1 MAQEQSMVEFT
12 EDFKKPSHSTKT
24 TIAFGF
30 GALTDQM
37 SHQMFQF
44 LIFTYYYAIIHIDLT
59 AIMITFIIFA
69 IWDSINDPIIGSL
82 SDRTT
87 SKFGR
92 RRFWTI
98 ISLVPFA
105 LVNIL
110 MFTPPAIW
118 PGDGA
123 WLQTQGAN
131 VAWMLLSIGLYDLF
145 YTMFSISQTS
155 LFSEMFKTEK
165 ERGRANKF
173 KNVLTI
179 VGLLIGFVIP
189 TILIPTLAPTVTTT
203 VEELAAIPGKY
214 LNTGIMVAVFV
225 IIFGL
230 IFIKFGSKEDP
241 KALTT
246 PDQQP
251 SIWQSLKTTAKN
263 RTFMVFLIAN
273 LLNWFTFKM
282 LTTIIS
288 LYGIHVV
295 GITEGNFILTAML
308 LAAFLTA
315 AAMFPVLQWLGNKI
329 GMRTAFIV
337 TEVIWILSLIP
348 FWFFNENTAAIVPVI
363 AMMFVGVGLAGV
375 MYFVDIII
383 GRVIDE
389 DEVKTGQ
396 RNQGAYYG
404 INALINRYSTILVF
418 VVISLVLSG
427 FGWEQYIVGAST
439 EDYADLAQGLKI
451 LMVVTNIVGIILVIF
466 CLFYYDLHGKKWE
479 EVQEKLIIRRSQ
491 IQLPPEQ

>member
-12 EDFKKPSHSTKT
+12 EKFVKSSHSTKT

-44 LIFTYYYAIIHIDLT
+44 LIFTYYYAIAHVDLFWV
-59 AIMITFIIFA
+59 MITFIIFA
-69 IWDSINDPIIGSL
+69 IWDSINDPLIGSI

-87 SKFGR
+87 SKLGR

-98 ISLVPFA
+98 VSLVPFA
-105 LVNIL
+105 LVNIVI
-110 MFTPPAIW
+110 FTPPSIW
-118 PGDGA
+118 PGEA
-123 WLQTQGAN
+123 LWLQSQWAN
-131 VAWMLLSIGLYDLF
+131 VVWMLLAIGFYDLF

-165 ERGRANKF
+165 ERGRANKW
-173 KNVLTI
+173 KNILTI

-189 TILIPTLAPTVTTT
+189 TILIPVLAPNETTT
-203 VEELAAIPGKY
+203 AEEIAAIPGDY
-214 LNTGIMVAVFV
+214 LTTGIMVAVFV

-230 IFIKFGSKEDP
+230 LFIKFGSKEDP
-241 KALTT
+241 RALTT
-246 PDQQP
+246 PELQP
-251 SIWQSLKTTAKN
+251 SIWKSLKTTFKN
-263 RTFMVFLIAN
+263 RTFLIFITAN

-295 GITEGNFILTAML
+295 GLTKGNFMLTAML

-315 AAMFPVLQWLGNKI
+315 AALFPVLQWFGNKV
-329 GMRTAFIV
+329 GMRKAFIS
-337 TEVIWILSLIP
+337 TEVIWIGSLIP
-348 FWFFNENTAAIVPVI
+348 FWFFNETTNPIVPVI

-375 MYFVDIII
+375 MYFVDILI

-404 INALINRYSTILVF
+404 INALINRYSTVLVF
-418 VVISLVLSG
+418 VVISLILSG
-427 FGWEQYIVGAST
+427 YGWDQYLVGAST
-439 EDYADLAQGLKI
+439 DEYADLAQGLKI
-451 LMVVTNIVGIILVIF
+451 LFVVANIVGIVLVII
-466 CLFYYDLHGKKWE
+466 LLSIYPLHGKKWE
-479 EVQEKLIIRRSQ
+479 EVQAQLILRRSQ
-491 IQLPPEQ
+491 ISLP